1 MTDRYEPISLI
12 GKGNFGCISK
22 IRRKSD
28 GKILVWKELNYGSM
42 KEKYRHHIMSEIN
55 ILKELHHPNIVKYYD
70 NIIDKA
76 STKIYIVMEYC
87 PGGDLSQL
95 IKRCKQAK
103 QYIKEDIIWKIFSQ
117 VVSAL
122 YACHTNKTGK
132 ILHRDIKPSNVF
144 LDNNNNVKLGD
155 FGLSLQLNKEINFA
169 YSNVGTPYYMSPEQV
184 DENKY
189 NEKSDIWSLGCF
201 LYELVA
207 LHPPFEANNHLS
219 LALKIKSGK
228 IEKIPEIYSHN
239 LEKII
244 LWMMNV
250 EQDKRPSIKDIL
262 AIPEVN
268 IRIKE
273 KKIKEGYQK
282 LKKYESELKMREDN
296 LIEEEKK
303 LKMRAKFLDE
313 REKNVIK
320 RENYIKIKE
329 DEIQA
334 NNNVNNK
341 NNINNNIRQND
352 YDKFRYKHHNLFITS
367 GGFDIKCENKDYKEE
382 EYKNNNS
389 NYPKHSSNIKSIKS
403 NSITNTKAYN
413 NNKPYITAMNELT
426 PVNFDKRYS
435 NTIRRTLTNDKIRY
449 ENNKENTKLINNS
462 YKNIFTSNY
471 NTSKN
476 AHVNSINFNNSNNSL
491 NKINSSKNVLENHSR
506 VISFNSE
513 LNYSSND
520 EKIVINNNN
529 NINTSNINSLGFYG
543 LNNNNNQENN
553 TMVYNN
559 SINNINNSIRSNSL
573 YHNKLSSSNNIFKD
587 NRKNSNNDTNNL
599 DYKSGSTNYFS
610 SIPRT
615 SGDSYNEN
623 TKNTNEVTNNE
634 NNISNNRNN
643 INYNTPNNQINFPGD
658 KKSKMRLNIEYNKKY
673 VLEKVDNDNDNANE
687 PKQTIKGYKNKYVP
701 NIFRNYSFGNKVNN
715 NNNNDDSQYDENSF
729 NIKYSNKNQGFT
741 TTRKKKYNNNIPNT
755 KINYNSNIKRSP
767 DKYRIDD
774 NYMLNGNN
782 NYSRNVK
789 KNLDEKY
796 YKNENIDDNIY
807 YKGKSGMRNI
817 NYNSNINIANKEN
830 SKNNRNYNG
839 ENIGENKRRRIDP
852 ITNRYINTNNNNEN
866 NFYSF

>member
-42 KEKYRHHIMSEIN
+42 KEKYRHHITSEIN

-122 YACHTNKTGK
+122 YACHTNKSGK

-207 LHPPFEANNHLS
+207 LHPPFEAHNHLS

-228 IEKIPEIYSHN
+228 IEKIPEIYSSN
-239 LEKII
+239 LERII

-250 EQDKRPSIKDIL
+250 EQDKRPSIKDIM

-282 LKKYESELKMREDN
+282 LKKFESELKLREDN

-303 LKMRAKFLDE
+303 LKMREKFLDE
-313 REKNVIK
+313 REKNIIK

-329 DEIQA
+329 DEIK
-334 NNNVNNK
+334 NNNNGK
-341 NNINNNIRQND
+341 DINNLNNPNRKD
-352 YDKFRYKHHNLFITS
+352 THEKFRYKHLNLFITS
-367 GGFDIKCENKDYKEE
+367 GGFDIKCENNYKEE
-382 EYKNNNS
+382 EYKNNPS
-389 NYPKHSSNIKSIKS
+389 NYNKNPTNIKSIKS

-413 NNKPYITAMNELT
+413 NKPYITAMEELT
-426 PVNFDKRYS
+426 PVNFDKRYA
-435 NTIRRTLTNDKIRY
+435 NTIRRTLNNDKIRY
-449 ENNKENTKLINNS
+449 DNNKENNKVVNNS

-520 EKIVINNNN
+520 EKVVISS
-529 NINTSNINSLGFYG
+529 NINTSNLNNLGFYG
-543 LNNNNNQENN
+543 LNSNTNQENN

-573 YHNKLSSSNNIFKD
+573 YHNKLSSNNNPFKE
-587 NRKNSNNDTNNL
+587 NRKNSNNETNL

-623 TKNTNEVTNNE
+623 MNNNNEITNNE
-634 NNISNNRNN
+634 NNLSNNRN
-643 INYNTPNNQINFPGD
+643 INYNTPNNQMNFSGD
-658 KKSKMRLNIEYNKKY
+658 KKSKMPLNLEYNKKY
-673 VLEKVDNDNDNANE
+673 EIIEENSNDI
-687 PKQTIKGYKNKYVP
+687 KQTIKGYKNKYVP
-701 NIFRNYSFGNKVNN
+701 NIFRNYSFGNKANN
-715 NNNNDDSQYDENSF
+715 NKNNNEDSIYDENSV
-729 NIKYSNKNQGFT
+729 NIKYSKQNQGCT
-741 TTRKKKYNNNIPNT
+741 TTRRKKYNNNIPNT
-755 KINYNSNIKRSP
+755 KINYNSNMERSP

-774 NYMLNGNN
+774 NYMINGNN

-796 YKNENIDDNIY
+796 YKNENMEDNNY
-807 YKGKSGMRNI
+807 RKGKTGIRNI
-817 NYNSNINIANKEN
+817 NYNSNINMTNKESN
-830 SKNNRNYNG
+830 KNRNYNG

>member
-42 KEKYRHHIMSEIN
+42 KEKYRHHITSEIN

-122 YACHTNKTGK
+122 YACHTNKSGK

-155 FGLSLQLNKEINFA
+155 FGLSLQLNKEMNFA

-207 LHPPFEANNHLS
+207 LHPPFEAHNHLS

-228 IEKIPEIYSHN
+228 IEKIPEIYSSN
-239 LEKII
+239 LERII

-250 EQDKRPSIKDIL
+250 EQDKRPSIKDIM

-282 LKKYESELKMREDN
+282 LKKFESELKLREDN

-303 LKMRAKFLDE
+303 LKMREKFLDE
-313 REKNVIK
+313 REKNIIK

-329 DEIQA
+329 DEIK
-334 NNNVNNK
+334 NNNNGK
-341 NNINNNIRQND
+341 DINNLNNPNRKD
-352 YDKFRYKHHNLFITS
+352 THEKFRYKHLNLFITS
-367 GGFDIKCENKDYKEE
+367 GGFDIKCENNYKEE
-382 EYKNNNS
+382 EYKNNPS
-389 NYPKHSSNIKSIKS
+389 NYNKNPTNIKSIKS

-413 NNKPYITAMNELT
+413 NKPYITAMEELT
-426 PVNFDKRYS
+426 PVNFDKRYA
-435 NTIRRTLTNDKIRY
+435 NTIRRTLNNDKIRY
-449 ENNKENTKLINNS
+449 DNNKENNKVVNNS

-520 EKIVINNNN
+520 EKVVISS
-529 NINTSNINSLGFYG
+529 NINTSNLNNLGFYG
-543 LNNNNNQENN
+543 LNSNTNQENN

-573 YHNKLSSSNNIFKD
+573 YHNKLSSNNNPFQE
-587 NRKNSNNDTNNL
+587 NRKNSNNETNL

-623 TKNTNEVTNNE
+623 MNNNNEVTNNE
-634 NNISNNRNN
+634 NNLSNNRN
-643 INYNTPNNQINFPGD
+643 INYNTPNNQMNFSGD
-658 KKSKMRLNIEYNKKY
+658 KKSKMRLNLEYNKKY
-673 VLEKVDNDNDNANE
+673 EIIEENSNDI
-687 PKQTIKGYKNKYVP
+687 KQTIKGYKNKYVP
-701 NIFRNYSFGNKVNN
+701 NIFRNYSFGNKANN
-715 NNNNDDSQYDENSF
+715 NKNNNEDSMCDENSV
-729 NIKYSNKNQGFT
+729 NIKYSKQNQGCT
-741 TTRKKKYNNNIPNT
+741 TTRRKKYNNNIPNT
-755 KINYNSNIKRSP
+755 KINYNSNMKRSP

-774 NYMLNGNN
+774 NYMINGNN
-782 NYSRNVK
+782 NY
-789 KNLDEKY
+789 
-796 YKNENIDDNIY
+796 
-807 YKGKSGMRNI
+807 
-817 NYNSNINIANKEN
+817 
-830 SKNNRNYNG
+830 
-839 ENIGENKRRRIDP
+839 
-852 ITNRYINTNNNNEN
+852 
-866 NFYSF
+866 

>member
-42 KEKYRHHIMSEIN
+42 KEKYRHHITSEIN

-122 YACHTNKTGK
+122 YACHTNKSGK

-155 FGLSLQLNKEINFA
+155 FGLSLQLNKEMNFA

-207 LHPPFEANNHLS
+207 LHPPFEAHNHLS

-228 IEKIPEIYSHN
+228 IEKIPEIYSSN
-239 LEKII
+239 LERII

-250 EQDKRPSIKDIL
+250 EQDKRPSIKDIM

-273 KKIKEGYQK
+273 KKIKEGYLK
-282 LKKYESELKMREDN
+282 LKKFESELKLREDN

-303 LKMRAKFLDE
+303 LKMREKFLDE
-313 REKNVIK
+313 REKNIIK

-329 DEIQA
+329 DEIK
-334 NNNVNNK
+334 NNNNGK
-341 NNINNNIRQND
+341 DINNLNNPNRKD
-352 YDKFRYKHHNLFITS
+352 THEKFRYKHLNLFITS
-367 GGFDIKCENKDYKEE
+367 GGFDIKCENNYKEE
-382 EYKNNNS
+382 EYKNNPS
-389 NYPKHSSNIKSIKS
+389 NYNKNPTNIKSIKS

-413 NNKPYITAMNELT
+413 NKPYITAMEELT
-426 PVNFDKRYS
+426 PVNFDKRYA
-435 NTIRRTLTNDKIRY
+435 NTIRRTLNNDKIRY
-449 ENNKENTKLINNS
+449 DNNKENNKVVNNS

-520 EKIVINNNN
+520 EKVVISS
-529 NINTSNINSLGFYG
+529 NINTSNLNNLGFYG
-543 LNNNNNQENN
+543 LNSNTNQENN

-573 YHNKLSSSNNIFKD
+573 YHNKLSSNNNPFQE
-587 NRKNSNNDTNNL
+587 NRKNSNNETNL

-623 TKNTNEVTNNE
+623 MNNNNEITNNE
-634 NNISNNRNN
+634 NNLSNNRN
-643 INYNTPNNQINFPGD
+643 INYNTPNNQMNFSGD
-658 KKSKMRLNIEYNKKY
+658 KKSKMRLNLEYNKKY
-673 VLEKVDNDNDNANE
+673 EIVEENSNDT
-687 PKQTIKGYKNKYVP
+687 KQTIKGYKNKYVP
-701 NIFRNYSFGNKVNN
+701 NIFRNYSFGNKANN
-715 NNNNDDSQYDENSF
+715 NKNNNEDSIYDENSA
-729 NIKYSNKNQGFT
+729 NIKYSKQNQGCT
-741 TTRKKKYNNNIPNT
+741 TTRRKKYNNNIPNT
-755 KINYNSNIKRSP
+755 KINYNSNMKRSP

-774 NYMLNGNN
+774 NYMINGNN

-796 YKNENIDDNIY
+796 YKNENMEDNNY
-807 YKGKSGMRNI
+807 HKGKTGIRNI
-817 NYNSNINIANKEN
+817 NYNSNINMTNKESN
-830 SKNNRNYNG
+830 KNRNYNG
-839 ENIGENKRRRIDP
+839 ENIGENKRKRIDP
-852 ITNRYINTNNNNEN
+852 ITNRYINTNNNNNEN

>member
-250 EQDKRPSIKDIL
+250 EQDKRPSIKDII

-529 NINTSNINSLGFYG
+529 NNINTSNINSLGLYG
-543 LNNNNNQENN
+543 LNNNNQENN

-741 TTRKKKYNNNIPNT
+741 TTRKKKYNNNIPNA

-817 NYNSNINIANKEN
+817 NYNSNINMANKEN